1 MSRERSNEERV
12 LFTLIAPIKVTN
24 PHGIPKLSPL
34 ARCPGQYPNI
44 PTSFTRRSLRRA
56 ASRGPFL
63 LGPNIIDKRLFPPH
77 PSPPLLSSL
86 WGYADD
92 GDTLYV
98 LNAGRLDMRNIC
110 DWRAICLSGVA
121 AVRKKSWD

>member
-1 MSRERSNEERV
+1 M
-12 LFTLIAPIKVTN
+12 K
-24 PHGIPKLSPL
+24 
-34 ARCPGQYPNI
+34 
-44 PTSFTRRSLRRA
+44 RSLRRIE
-56 ASRGPFL
+56 RPFL
-63 LGPNIIDKRLFPPH
+63 LSPNIIDKRLFPPSF
-77 PSPPLLSSL
+77 PALR
-86 WGYADD
+86 GYADD